1 MDTEPATAS
10 VADRSSRDRA
20 MHNRPPAGAAGAAGG
35 VGEAA
40 ISDTYTAFES
50 LSSAPTDHAFYGE
63 ATTTISSRAIS
74 KEVRTLVKGLPQD
87 GSIAIRGC
95 V

>member
-10 VADRSSRDRA
+10 VTDRSSRDRA
-20 MHNRPPAGAAGAAGG
+20 MHDRPPAGAAGGA
-35 VGEAA
+35 GEAA
-40 ISDTYTAFES
+40 ISNTYTAFES